1 MTHSASAPAL
11 RCIVTAGDHLNTQ
24 FIPFIADIS
33 SIQFYRNVIFVSYAL
48 SLAISAIY
56 NCTVSQ
62 TNAGTRHKQC
72 VGHGSEASL
81 VIVTR
86 DMGME
91 WGQQYFVVVV
101 TTIGHGPF

>member
-1 MTHSASAPAL
+1 MECSGESSLGQIGDSCLIITEMTHSASAPAL

-33 SIQFYRNVIFVSYAL
+33 NIQFYRNVIFVSYAL

-62 TNAGTRHKQC
+62 TIAGTRHKQC
-72 VGHGSEASL
+72 VVWVRGERP
-81 VIVTR
+81 V
-86 DMGME
+86 
-91 WGQQYFVVVV
+91 
-101 TTIGHGPF
+101 

>member
-1 MTHSASAPAL
+1 MSHPASPPAL
-11 RCIVTAGDHLNTQ
+11 RCIVTAGDHLNTE

-33 SIQFYRNVIFVSYAL
+33 NIQFYRNVIFVSYAL

-62 TNAGTRHKQC
+62 TIAGTRHKQC

-86 DMGME
+86 DMDME